1 MLTPFV
7 SVCYNFLFVI
17 QFIIIIIIIIIVII
31 IVNIVVIIVIII
43 KSFKWKCHFTDFGQ
57 FFGK

>member
-17 QFIIIIIIIIIVII
+17 QFIIIIIIVII

-43 KSFKWKCHFTDFGQ
+43 KSFKWKCYFTDFGQ

>member
-17 QFIIIIIIIIIVII
+17 QFIIIIIIVII
-31 IVNIVVIIVIII
+31 IVNIVVIIIII
-43 KSFKWKCHFTDFGQ
+43 KSFKWKCYFTDFGQ

>member
-7 SVCYNFLFVI
+7 SVCYNFLFI
-17 QFIIIIIIIIIVII
+17 QFIIIIIIII
-31 IVNIVVIIVIII
+31 VNIVVIIFIII

-57 FFGK
+57 FFSK

>member
-7 SVCYNFLFVI
+7 SVCYNFLFI
-17 QFIIIIIIIIIVII
+17 QFIIIIIIIVII
-31 IVNIVVIIVIII
+31 IVNIVVIIFIII

-57 FFGK
+57 FFSK